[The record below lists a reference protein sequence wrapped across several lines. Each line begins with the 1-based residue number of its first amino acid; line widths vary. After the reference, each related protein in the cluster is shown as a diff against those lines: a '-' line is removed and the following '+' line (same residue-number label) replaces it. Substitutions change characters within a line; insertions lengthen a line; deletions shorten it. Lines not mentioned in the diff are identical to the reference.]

1 MLELILKQ
9 FVKDHKNTGNPA
21 VRTRYVMV
29 GSVAGIIVHMLMFA
43 VKLTA
48 GLLSNSLTIIADSFM
63 GLSDSLS
70 SVFSIIGARIADK
83 PANAKRPF
91 GYGRVEY
98 MTAVVIAALILF
110 FGLSLLQSA
119 VKRMFTPEDMEFSIL
134 VLSIMLLSIC
144 ARALLGL
151 FHHSLGKRV
160 NSTILQAAAQDAKGD
175 CIITS
180 LSVIS
185 ILVFKYTGLNPDA
198 YLSAAVSIYIIYM
211 GFKLVMETVSP
222 LIGEAAQQQIYDGIM
237 EIIGHY
243 PEIIETHDFILHEY
257 GPVLRMASIDIV
269 LPVTLSFEYAHEIA
283 DRIEQEV
290 FRKHGIR
297 LVTHMD
303 PVDDESSDLK
313 SLRET
318 VAEVVQKHEPN
329 AVIHHLRIIRRTDQ
343 IFCIFDLEI
352 PFGYQWEEEIS
363 LKLDIMVDVESI
375 DEQILCAIRTT
386 RNYVAGTDR

>member
-9 FVKDHKNTGNPA
+9 FIKDHKNTGNPA

-70 SVFSIIGARIADK
+70 SVFSIIGARIGDK

-134 VLSIMLLSIC
+134 VLAIMLLSIC

-151 FHHSLGKRV
+151 FHHSLGK
-160 NSTILQAAAQDAKGD
+160 
-175 CIITS
+175 TS
-180 LSVIS
+180 KFIHIASC
-185 ILVFKYTGLNPDA
+185 
-198 YLSAAVSIYIIYM
+198 
-211 GFKLVMETVSP
+211 SP
-222 LIGEAAQQQIYDGIM
+222 GCE
-237 EIIGHY
+237 
-243 PEIIETHDFILHEY
+243 
-257 GPVLRMASIDIV
+257 RR
-269 LPVTLSFEYAHEIA
+269 LP
-283 DRIEQEV
+283 
-290 FRKHGIR
+290 
-297 LVTHMD
+297 
-303 PVDDESSDLK
+303 
-313 SLRET
+313 
-318 VAEVVQKHEPN
+318 
-329 AVIHHLRIIRRTDQ
+329 HHLPQRYFNAGFQIHRAKSGRIFECGGFYIHN
-343 IFCIFDLEI
+343 LY
-352 PFGYQWEEEIS
+352 G
-363 LKLDIMVDVESI
+363 
-375 DEQILCAIRTT
+375 
-386 RNYVAGTDR
+386 N